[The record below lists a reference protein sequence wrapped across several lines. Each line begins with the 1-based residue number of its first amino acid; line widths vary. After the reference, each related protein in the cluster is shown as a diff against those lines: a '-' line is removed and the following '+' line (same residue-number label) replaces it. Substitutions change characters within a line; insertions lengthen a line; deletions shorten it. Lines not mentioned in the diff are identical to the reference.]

1 MSKQATEWRALCSQ
15 QWVQEKILAKEKTS
29 LVGNVKFSDK
39 SEQKMLENMK
49 KNRQNR
55 NSRFLENL
63 AQKAKEGKASEQRII
78 HLNVKLAC
86 FKMIIEFGKKV
97 ENIMPNLEH
106 IHFCYF
112 RRHQLMRFSGEI
124 N

>member
-15 QWVQEKILAKEKTS
+15 QWVQKKILGKEKTFS
-29 LVGNVKFSDK
+29 VGNVKFSDK
-39 SEQKMLENMK
+39 SEQKMLDNME

-55 NSRFLENL
+55 NSRFLEKL

-78 HLNVKLAC
+78 HLNVKIAC

-97 ENIMPNLEH
+97 ENILPNLEH
-106 IHFCYF
+106 IHLCYF
-112 RRHQLMRFSGEI
+112 R
-124 N
+124 